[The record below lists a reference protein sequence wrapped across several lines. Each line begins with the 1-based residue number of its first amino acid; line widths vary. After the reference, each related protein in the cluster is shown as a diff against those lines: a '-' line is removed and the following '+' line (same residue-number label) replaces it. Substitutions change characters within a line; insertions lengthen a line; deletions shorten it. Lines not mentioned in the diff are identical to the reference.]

1 MQFGLCYFPTDYG
14 MRPDELAAA
23 SEERGFESLLFCEH
37 THIPTS
43 RKSPYPGGGELPRM
57 YVHTYDPFVACTAAA
72 AATSRLKIGTGVC
85 LVVERDPITTAKEV
99 ASVDRLSAGRFL
111 FGVGAGWNRE
121 EMANHG
127 TDPRVRMSVMRERV
141 EAMRQI
147 WTNEEAE
154 YHGEFV
160 NFDPIWSYPKPV
172 QSPLPVLV
180 GGMGPTVE
188 DRIISFGD
196 GWLAQNVTR
205 DNVDEFAERAA
216 RLQQRAA
223 DAGRGR
229 IPISLFAASSDED
242 MAEKYASA
250 GIERCLFLLPDGDDS
265 RVTGE
270 LDKLA
275 ERVSSGQNA

>member
-23 SEERGFESLLFCEH
+23 GEERGFESLLFCEH

-43 RKSPYPGGGELPRM
+43 RKSPYPGGGELPKM

-72 AATSRLKIGTGVC
+72 ATTRRLKIGTGVC

-99 ASVDRLSAGRFL
+99 ASVDRLSGGRFL

-127 TDPRVRMSVMRERV
+127 TDPRLRMSLMRERI
-141 EAMRQI
+141 ESMRQI
-147 WTNEEAE
+147 WTSEEAE
-154 YHGEFV
+154 YHGTFV
-160 NFDPIWSYPKPV
+160 DFDPIWSYPKPV

-196 GWLAQNVTR
+196 GWLAQNVTA
-205 DNVDEFAERAA
+205 DNLDAFAHRAA
-216 RLQQRAA
+216 RLQQRAT
-223 DAGRGR
+223 DAGRDR
-229 IPISLFAASSDED
+229 ISISLFAASSETG
-242 MAEKYASA
+242 MAERYASA
-250 GIERCLFLLPDGDDS
+250 GIDRCLYLLPDGNDPE
-265 RVTGE
+265 VTRE
-270 LDKLA
+270 LDRLA
-275 ERVSSGQNA
+275 EQIS